1 MLSPTE
7 IDAVRTGGPDAV
19 PSGRI
24 VYRQWAAAVPVP
36 VPVLGAI
43 SGALTGGMFAAT
55 QNADGSWDVTISAR
69 VGP

>member
-1 MLSPTE
+1 
-7 IDAVRTGGPDAV
+7 VRTGGPDAV

-69 VGP
+69 VI